1 LYCYEMYICITK
13 QNKMNTQTIS
23 RQDLINLLMQQ
34 ERGTFV
40 NVVMVTDVKMN
51 KRNNPYYKSV
61 TKRSKCNYL
70 LGSSYEDRVN
80 VNYGKEG
87 IEETFVAEK
96 PIGKTHISKCLLHLD
111 SDVNVIYVM
120 LERFDAIKP
129 KNEYYFQGNT
139 IEKALIESYF
149 KKVSESTKQL
159 QDKKVK
165 PITPNIDNI
174 KEITMNGTH
183 YVIE

>member
-1 LYCYEMYICITK
+1 
-13 QNKMNTQTIS
+13 MNTQTIS
-23 RQDLINLLMQQ
+23 RQELINLLMLQ

-40 NVVMVTDVKMN
+40 NVVMETIVGMN
-51 KRNNPYYKSV
+51 KRNNPYYQSV

-96 PIGKTHISKCLLHLD
+96 PSGKTHISKCLLHLD

-129 KNEYYFQGNT
+129 KNEYFFQGNT

-149 KKVSESTKQL
+149 KKVTESTKQL

-174 KEITMNGTH
+174 KEMTMNGTH